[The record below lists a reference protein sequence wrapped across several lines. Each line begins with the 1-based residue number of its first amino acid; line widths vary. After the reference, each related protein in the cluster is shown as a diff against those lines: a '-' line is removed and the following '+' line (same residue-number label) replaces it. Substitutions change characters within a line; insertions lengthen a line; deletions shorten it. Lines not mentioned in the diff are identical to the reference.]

1 MGRSSSSAARSAD
14 GVVVRM
20 PSGAAS
26 SSSSSAPSAPRRSST
41 VERLKAPDWLSPS
54 GRSAFRHVVRH
65 FEADAP
71 GWLTGV
77 DVDLLALAVEHL
89 AVAKA
94 ASKAMR
100 GPGGRY
106 AVTTTDEAHRDR
118 LRKTPAHQ
126 VFREATAS
134 YVALA
139 RELGLTPKARV
150 ELEVGLGGLG
160 PDGDEEDGEDLLDG

>member
-20 PSGAAS
+20 PSGASA
-26 SSSSSAPSAPRRSST
+26 SSSSAPARPAK

-54 GRSAFRHVVRH
+54 GRSAFRSIVRY